1 MAERAHP
8 TLLKVSGRKEN
19 ANSTSIMADE
29 AERKRKRVEETA
41 VLSQSALQNINR
53 GALIYPNKASMV
65 PELECP
71 ICHDLMLVPIQCRRG
86 HSVCAHCARQ
96 VASTAAAAG
105 AAGSG
110 AAAASSSSSGD
121 AMCPTCRGPM
131 NLDDPT
137 INFALQRMIDRLAC
151 RCPNAVAASGHGSA
165 GGEGGCPWRGT
176 FEVLEAHL
184 RVCGCAPAPCPFA
197 PHGCT
202 AVLTAAAMKV
212 HHVERAAYH
221 SGLVADRFSALEKRF
236 TDMESTLKTRIAEV
250 ETSVTSVSARVDGA
264 VRSSTAASTAV
275 TALASAVPP
284 SSDWTVRW
292 FIYNVPQKIQQKA
305 KVHSKRFTVQAPGL
319 GTYVMQF
326 QGTFTR
332 SGEFSF
338 FINVMRDGCPAHAPT
353 VRLEGT
359 SIELYRPYRA
369 SDYGSGQNL
378 VRNFGDTATAAPGS
392 GFGFETFCDDVND
405 YINDDKSIVFNV
417 QLQLQTEVV
426 WV

>member
-1 MAERAHP
+1 M
-8 TLLKVSGRKEN
+8 T
-19 ANSTSIMADE
+19 DE

-221 SGLVADRFSALEKRF
+221 SGLVADRFAALEKRF
-236 TDMESTLKTRIAEV
+236 TDIESTFTHRLGDASRSGDTA
-250 ETSVTSVSARVDGA
+250 SA
-264 VRSSTAASTAV
+264 AV

-284 SSDWTVRW
+284 IGWTARW
-292 FIYNVPQKIQQKA
+292 FVDGVHGKINHNA
-305 KVHSKRFTVQAPGL
+305 MAESKLFTMQVPGL
-319 GTYVMQF
+319 GTITMQF
-326 QGTFTR
+326 EAIFAKTGNF
-332 SGEFSF
+332 EFR
-338 FINVMRDGCPAHAPT
+338 IKVMTKGFPAHATSVDLQGTT
-353 VRLEGT
+353 VKLW
-359 SIELYRPYRA
+359 RPSRA
-369 SDYGSGQNL
+369 KGGAGNDL
-378 VRNFGDTATAAPGS
+378 VREFTTTAAVKPGDTFGWSSFCKDVRAYIRDDGS
-392 GFGFETFCDDVND
+392 ILVDVVL
-405 YINDDKSIVFNV
+405 KA
-417 QLQLQTEVV
+417 QTSVV
-426 WV
+426 HV